1 MIFNSVLAP
10 QKMSGKR
17 GQERLSGGGTAG
29 GTNLSHIEDAN
40 GVYYDVRSLIKKEEV
55 EPRT

>member
-1 MIFNSVLAP
+1 
-10 QKMSGKR
+10 MSGKR